1 MKQYGYQ
8 KATEFSKGQI
18 SVIYGKAKRGELK
31 VELFLLTT
39 MKKRKRL

>member
-18 SVIYGKAKRGELK
+18 SVIYGKA
-31 VELFLLTT
+31 
-39 MKKRKRL
+39 RKIFYSRI